1 MTREIIDNIAS
12 GDNLGTDAHFSNT
25 MIDKVGSSLETRR
38 KELANTIL
46 GKKDS
51 NEED

>member
-1 MTREIIDNIAS
+1 
-12 GDNLGTDAHFSNT
+12 
-25 MIDKVGSSLETRR
+25 VGSSLETRR
-38 KELANTIL
+38 KELANTFI